1 MRFGR
6 VLTQSSP
13 DLLLR
18 KYKCEALEDV
28 FLQLCQADCGEIKK
42 RTTIK
47 RLHPELLKKKE
58 EEPVYDEQGNELVVK
73 KKFKQ
78 TAFDGRRFMA
88 LFHKNYLKLKG
99 NPALVFFFLILPV
112 IQVTLLCESVAK
124 QPDHLPIAIY
134 NPETNGNLS
143 TAFLDLLD
151 SRMVKQIYKPSL
163 EEAIDLVIKGK
174 AWYTITMSQNFSEAY
189 SARAENPS
197 ELYDEDVEN
206 SKIKLYADHSDSFIQ
221 QYLYQSILDSYQ
233 AFIEN
238 YVSSIGYNPA
248 TVSLPLKIETPI
260 YGEVKHSLIN
270 TLAPGAMVAII
281 YSTPLLLASFL
292 IVLERK
298 DGLLERSFVAG
309 VRSFEI
315 LISHI
320 VILLIALFI
329 QVALLMFVAFFLF
342 GVELKGPLAETFSL
356 MFLQGLQGITFGLLV
371 SALANNE
378 IMALV
383 CYCIFLYKFLI
394 NFSHNKINILK
405 RTLRLTDT

>member
-1 MRFGR
+1 M
-6 VLTQSSP
+6 TQSSP

-58 EEPVYDEQGNELVVK
+58 EEPVYDEQGNELKIV

-78 TAFDGRRFMA
+78 SAFDRRRFMA

-112 IQVTLLCESVAK
+112 IQITLLCESVAK

-134 NPETNGNLS
+134 SPETNGNLS
-143 TAFLDLLD
+143 NAFLDSLD
-151 SRMVKQIYKPSL
+151 SQMVKKIYKPSL
-163 EEAIDLVIKGK
+163 ESAIELVKEGK
-174 AWYTITMSQNFSEAY
+174 AWYAIGMSPNFSEAY
-189 SARAENPS
+189 SSRAENPN
-197 ELYDEDVEN
+197 ELYDEDIEN

-233 AFIEN
+233 EFIEN
-238 YVSSIGYNPA
+238 YVSSIGYNPE
-248 TVSLPLKIETPI
+248 TVSLPLKIQPPV

-270 TLAPGAMVAII
+270 TLAPGAIVAII

-309 VRSFEI
+309 VRSFEV
-315 LISHI
+315 LISHLI
-320 VILLIALFI
+320 ILLIALLI
-329 QVALLMFVAFFLF
+329 QVGLLMFVAFVLF
-342 GVELKGPLAETFSL
+342 GVELKGPLPEAFAL
-356 MFLQGLQGITFGLLV
+356 IFLQGLQGITFGLFV
-371 SALANNE
+371 SAFANNE

-383 CYCIFLYKFLI
+383 CY
-394 NFSHNKINILK
+394 
-405 RTLRLTDT
+405 